1 MVHGITI
8 ELEFAQAMS
17 HAVQWLNTARRVLA
31 HVRAYLDSGQYGER
45 RDNEQ
50 ACLRVCRHGEY
61 CVNLKFGIYF
71 SLSRSSTQMDTSP
84 HAGQIATLGSPILP
98 PKSLFSSDDITIPY
112 PAPLILMA
120 QFSFISLPHR
130 MHFLTNI
137 PPKNSNF
144 HLQS

>member
-1 MVHGITI
+1 
-8 ELEFAQAMS
+8 MS
-17 HAVQWLNTARRVLA
+17 HAGQWLNIARRVLA

-71 SLSRSSTQMDTSP
+71 SL
-84 HAGQIATLGSPILP
+84 
-98 PKSLFSSDDITIPY
+98 FSSDDITIPY

-130 MHFLTNI
+130 MHFLINI
-137 PPKNSNF
+137 PPKNSIF